1 MANSKVSTTTEKK
14 AVDWAVIEK
23 DYRAGVKSNRQM
35 ADEHSI
41 SETAIRKRAA
51 KYEWKK
57 DLANKIRERAKEL
70 VRTQEVRTEVRTE
83 QDVAE
88 DAEIIETNAKMQADV
103 VISHRKDIQR
113 TRSLAAKLLSEV
125 EHVTDNQDLFEQLGE
140 LLIDTSPR
148 ENGKVDQNEFKRMEA
163 LNRVLD
169 MSGRIDSC
177 KKLSETLKTLI
188 GLEREAFSID
198 EKTQT
203 EMTLEDYL
211 EKIDQ

>member
-1 MANSKVSTTTEKK
+1 
-14 AVDWAVIEK
+14 
-23 DYRAGVKSNRQM
+23 
-35 ADEHSI
+35 
-41 SETAIRKRAA
+41 
-51 KYEWKK
+51 
-57 DLANKIRERAKEL
+57 
-70 VRTQEVRTEVRTE
+70 
-83 QDVAE
+83 
-88 DAEIIETNAKMQADV
+88 MQADV

-125 EHVTDNQDLFEQLGE
+125 ENVTDNLELFEQLGE

-148 ENGKVDQNEFKRMEA
+148 ENGKVDQNEYKRMEA

-203 EMTLEDYL
+203 EEKLEDFL
-211 EKIDQ
+211 EKLDQ